1 MNPGYGKRLCLISLT
16 TSSIMFECISSNLPL
31 EILGIWL
38 LLTGVIGFFAM
49 GIDKARAT
57 YGEWRI
63 SEETLF
69 TMALVG
75 GVWGVGL
82 ASALFHHKSS
92 ELSFLLVAYGIT
104 AVWGFVLSRI
114 CVLGWFPSSIPPRC

>member
-1 MNPGYGKRLCLISLT
+1 MNPGYGKHLCLISLT

-63 SEETLF
+63 SEKTLF

-75 GVWGVGL
+75 GFWGVVLTSL
-82 ASALFHHKSS
+82 ALHHQSS
-92 ELSFLLVAYGIT
+92 KLSLPLLAYGIS
-104 AVWGFVLSRI
+104 ALLVL
-114 CVLGWFPSSIPPRC
+114 LLF